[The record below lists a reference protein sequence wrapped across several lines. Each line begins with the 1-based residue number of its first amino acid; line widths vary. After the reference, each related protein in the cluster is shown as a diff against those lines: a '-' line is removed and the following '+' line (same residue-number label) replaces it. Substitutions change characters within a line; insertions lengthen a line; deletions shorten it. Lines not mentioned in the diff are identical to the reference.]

1 MSAELRGI
9 IEAYRAVYDDG
20 VKETL
25 NSIRDEITEMDLTL
39 ITDEELSEIA
49 ESVLQ
54 ELFEEGYSLFGAE
67 VIFEDFISEARV
79 TYGSDT
85 QSPRAQKINRI
96 KGAVRGTMNRAKETA
111 SSGAEKAFGKY
122 RMAKD
127 RLGKKITSTADTI
140 KKTPGRVTTATK
152 NTAEIAK
159 SKVKS
164 GLKSMVRRAAER
176 VASGASNVAKRMSEG
191 LAPGSVDPK
200 LTTDRDMFNIKKSE
214 RDAARER
221 LLAKTKAKMKKEEV
235 SKIRKDWGDAYAS
248 IYEKKN
254 MDPVGKEDG
263 DIDNDGDKDSSDEYL
278 MNRRK
283 AIGKSMGKKGKCE
296 NCGGKGCEK
305 CEDSID
311 EATRMAKLGY
321 DETKLRNRAGGGK
334 SADRATALEKT
345 PTYGDDKAAKQRSD
359 LARKQRGDFRKTA
372 SSGGSGSRF
381 RSDDPTVKAKQRAR
395 AAQRGALTPN
405 ERRQLNMGEDF
416 ELFSE
421 AELEAIQAKVDS
433 WEG

>member
-9 IEAYRAVYDDG
+9 IEAYSAVYDNN
-20 VKETL
+20 VKEKL
-25 NSIRDEITEMDLTL
+25 DSNRDEITEMDLTL

-152 NTAEIAK
+152 NTAERAK

-164 GLKSMVRRAAER
+164 GLKSMVRRAADR
-176 VASGASNVAKRMSEG
+176 VASGASKVAKRMSEG
-191 LAPGSVDPK
+191 KDPSYLETNMK
-200 LTTDRDMFNIKKSE
+200 E
-214 RDAARER
+214 RQANNEKAR
-221 LLAKTKAKMKKEEV
+221 KDMKKMGSMENPAFGSGPAGSMRSEEV

-248 IYEKKN
+248 IYEKK
-254 MDPVGKEDG
+254 MSKEDRKKAAKAG
-263 DIDNDGDKDSSDEYL
+263 KRWQDSDGD
-278 MNRRK
+278 
-283 AIGKSMGKKGKCE
+283 GKWYEPGEDVKEDAHMKKGECE

-305 CEDSID
+305 CEGMKEAID
-311 EATRMAKLGY
+311 PKGAARMDATKGKNKETQDEINKRLMLGKYSPAVKYAKMK
-321 DETKLRNRAGGGK
+321 E
-334 SADRATALEKT
+334 EV
-345 PTYGDDKAAKQRSD
+345 Q
-359 LARKQRGDFRKTA
+359 
-372 SSGGSGSRF
+372 
-381 RSDDPTVKAKQRAR
+381 
-395 AAQRGALTPN
+395 
-405 ERRQLNMGEDF
+405 
-416 ELFSE
+416 FSE

-433 WEG
+433 WED

>member
-1 MSAELRGI
+1 MNAS
-9 IEAYRAVYDDG
+9 
-20 VKETL
+20 T
-25 NSIRDEITEMDLTL
+25 
-39 ITDEELSEIA
+39 
-49 ESVLQ
+49 
-54 ELFEEGYSLFGAE
+54 
-67 VIFEDFISEARV
+67 
-79 TYGSDT
+79 
-85 QSPRAQKINRI
+85 
-96 KGAVRGTMNRAKETA
+96 GAVNAY
-111 SSGAEKAFGKY
+111 GKY
-122 RMAKD
+122 RKAKQFVD
-127 RLGKKITSTADTI
+127 DKARRAGQNVRNMSAQT
-140 KKTPGRVTTATK
+140 GRNVSQ
-152 NTAEIAK
+152 AK

>member
-9 IEAYRAVYDDG
+9 LEAYSAVYDDG

-25 NSIRDEITEMDLTL
+25 SSIRDEISEMDLSL
-39 ITDEELSEIA
+39 ITDSELSEIA
-49 ESVLQ
+49 ESALQ

-67 VIFEDFISEARV
+67 VIFEDLISEAKV

-85 QSPRAQKINRI
+85 QSPRAQKISRI
-96 KGAVRGTMNRAKETA
+96 KGAMRGAMGRAKETA
-111 SSGAEKAFGKY
+111 ATGAVKAYGAY
-122 RMAKD
+122 RKAKQSVD
-127 RLGKKITSTADTI
+127 DKARRAGQTARNMSAQTSRKASEAKATA
-140 KKTPGRVTTATK
+140 
-152 NTAEIAK
+152 
-159 SKVKS
+159 KS
-164 GLKSMVRRAAER
+164 GLKGMIRKAADR
-176 VASGASNVAKRMSEG
+176 VASGASKVAKRMSEG
-191 LAPGSVDPK
+191 YGPGSVDPK

-248 IYEKKN
+248 IYEKKH
-254 MDPVGKEDG
+254 MDPVGQEDG

-296 NCGGKGCEK
+296 NCDGKGCEK
-305 CEDSID
+305 C
-311 EATRMAKLGY
+311 M
-321 DETKLRNRAGGGK
+321 
-334 SADRATALEKT
+334 
-345 PTYGDDKAAKQRSD
+345 DKKMKKESVQ
-359 LARKQRGDFRKTA
+359 
-372 SSGGSGSRF
+372 
-381 RSDDPTVKAKQRAR
+381 
-395 AAQRGALTPN
+395 
-405 ERRQLNMGEDF
+405 
-416 ELFSE
+416 FSE